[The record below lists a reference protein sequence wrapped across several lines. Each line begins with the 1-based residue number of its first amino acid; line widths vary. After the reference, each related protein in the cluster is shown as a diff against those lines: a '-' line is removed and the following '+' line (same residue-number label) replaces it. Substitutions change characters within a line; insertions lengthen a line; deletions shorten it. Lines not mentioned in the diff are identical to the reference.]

1 MVRFPYTLEVSHEDE
16 AIRNPDGSYTEGS
29 RQWRKACRCN
39 ARQNGKARQIKG
51 QNGQA
56 FIYSY
61 EVIMPANAESVPI
74 GTIVRILDSRR
85 NASIFQGRVQGF
97 YKSGQRN
104 EDTRLWL

>member
-1 MVRFPYTLEVSHEDE
+1 MVRYPYILEVSYEDE
-16 AIRNPDGSYTEGS
+16 AILNPDCSYTEGS
-29 RQWRKACRCN
+29 RQWRKAYRCN

-61 EVIMPANAESVPI
+61 EVTMPANAEPISI
-74 GTIVRILDSRR
+74 GTIVRIIDSRR
-85 NASIFQGRVQGF
+85 NVSIFQGRVQGF
-97 YKSGQRN
+97 DKSGQRN